1 MINDFIKN
9 IQNSKHDSAQAFQ
22 DIITDLMVRNK
33 KGEEKCK
40 DLDEFDSESNMPGVL
55 IPGNIYIFT
64 YNVQSPAI
72 YEVAGEKPI
81 EFYDSVPLVL
91 ITSNTKTTVRGIN
104 LNLCNYG
111 LKTLILNIFYNLD
124 PSFFEGDAQKLATK
138 KQAVLSQKILTFLAK
153 GNAEAILNAYLKKM
167 YNINSYDIIFRNYN
181 VSNIKKIRMIEPWQ
195 WKILPN
201 LDYAGNIKK
210 EVLDKIHKI
219 TGIAKIKI

>member
-64 YNVQSPAI
+64 YNAQGPVI

-138 KQAVLSQKILTFLAK
+138 KQVVLSQKILTFLAK
-153 GNAEAILNAYLKKM
+153 GNAEATLNAYLKKM

-201 LDYAGNIKK
+201 LDYDGNIKK

>member
-9 IQNSKHDSAQAFQ
+9 VQNSKHDSAQAFQ
-22 DIITDLMVRNK
+22 DIITDLMIHNK

-64 YNVQSPAI
+64 YNAQNPVV
-72 YEVAGEKPI
+72 YEVPGEKPI

-91 ITSNTKTTVRGIN
+91 ITSNTKTSVRGIN

-124 PSFFEGDAQKLATK
+124 PSFFEGDAQSLAAK

-153 GNAEAILNAYLKKM
+153 GNAEATLNTYLKKM

-195 WKILPN
+195 WKALPN

-219 TGIAKIKI
+219 TGISKIKI

>member
-64 YNVQSPAI
+64 YNAHSPVI
-72 YEVAGEKPI
+72 YEVAGENPI

-91 ITSNTKTTVRGIN
+91 ITSNTKTAVRGIN

-153 GNAEAILNAYLKKM
+153 GNAEATLNAYLKKM
-167 YNINSYDIIFRNYN
+167 YNINSYDMIFRNYN

>member
-9 IQNSKHDSAQAFQ
+9 VQNSKHDSAQAFQ

-40 DLDEFDSESNMPGVL
+40 DLDEFDSESNMSGVL

-64 YNVQSPAI
+64 YNAQNPIV
-72 YEVAGEKPI
+72 YEVPGEKPI

-91 ITSNTKTTVRGIN
+91 ITSNTKTSVRGIN
-104 LNLCNYG
+104 LNLCNYE

-124 PSFFEGDAQKLATK
+124 PNFFEGNAQSLAAK
-138 KQAVLSQKILTFLAK
+138 KQTVLSQKILAFLAK
-153 GNAEAILNAYLKKM
+153 GNAEATLNAYLKRM

-195 WKILPN
+195 WKTLPN

-219 TGIAKIKI
+219 TGISKIKI

>member
-64 YNVQSPAI
+64 YNAQGPTI
-72 YEVAGEKPI
+72 YEVPGEKPI

-153 GNAEAILNAYLKKM
+153 GNAEATLNAYLKKM

>member
-9 IQNSKHDSAQAFQ
+9 VQNSKHDSAQAFQ

-64 YNVQSPAI
+64 YNAQSPVV
-72 YEVAGEKPI
+72 YEVPGEKPI

-91 ITSNTKTTVRGIN
+91 ITSNAKTSVRGIN
-104 LNLCNYG
+104 L

-124 PSFFEGDAQKLATK
+124 PNFFEGNAQSLAAK
-138 KQAVLSQKILTFLAK
+138 KQTVLSQKILAFLAK
-153 GNAEAILNAYLKKM
+153 GNAEATLNAYLKRM

-195 WKILPN
+195 WKTLPN

-219 TGIAKIKI
+219 TGISKIKI

>member
-1 MINDFIKN
+1 MINNFIKN

-64 YNVQSPAI
+64 YNAQSPVI

-124 PSFFEGDAQKLATK
+124 PPFFEGDAQKLATK

-153 GNAEAILNAYLKKM
+153 GNAEATLNAYLKKM

>member
-9 IQNSKHDSAQAFQ
+9 VQNSKHDSAQAFQ
-22 DIITDLMVRNK
+22 DIITDLMIRNK
-33 KGEEKCK
+33 KGEEKCN

-55 IPGNIYIFT
+55 IPGNSYIFT
-64 YNVQSPAI
+64 YNAQSPVV
-72 YEVAGEKPI
+72 YEVPGEKPI

-91 ITSNTKTTVRGIN
+91 ITSNTKTSVRGIN

-124 PSFFEGDAQKLATK
+124 PNFFEGNAQSLAAK
-138 KQAVLSQKILTFLAK
+138 KQTVLSQKILAFLAK
-153 GNAEAILNAYLKKM
+153 GNAEATLNAYLKRM

-195 WKILPN
+195 WKTLPN

-219 TGIAKIKI
+219 TGISKIKI

>member
-9 IQNSKHDSAQAFQ
+9 VQNSKHDSAKAFQ

-33 KGEEKCK
+33 KDVEKCK
-40 DLDEFDSESNMPGVL
+40 DIDEFDSESNMPGVL

-64 YNVQSPAI
+64 YNAQNPVV
-72 YEVAGEKPI
+72 YEVPGEKPI

-91 ITSNTKTTVRGIN
+91 ITSNTKTSVRGIN

-124 PSFFEGDAQKLATK
+124 PSFFEGDAQKLAAK
-138 KQAVLSQKILTFLAK
+138 KQSVLSQKILTFLAK
-153 GNAEAILNAYLKKM
+153 GNAEATLNAYLKKM

-219 TGIAKIKI
+219 TGISKIKI

>member
-1 MINDFIKN
+1 MVNDFIKN
-9 IQNSKHDSAQAFQ
+9 VQNSKHDSAQAFQ

-64 YNVQSPAI
+64 YNAQNPVV
-72 YEVAGEKPI
+72 YEVPGEKPI

-124 PSFFEGDAQKLATK
+124 PSFFEGDAQKLAAK
-138 KQAVLSQKILTFLAK
+138 KQSVLSQKILTFLAK
-153 GNAEAILNAYLKKM
+153 GNAEATLNAYLKKM

-219 TGIAKIKI
+219 TGISKIKI